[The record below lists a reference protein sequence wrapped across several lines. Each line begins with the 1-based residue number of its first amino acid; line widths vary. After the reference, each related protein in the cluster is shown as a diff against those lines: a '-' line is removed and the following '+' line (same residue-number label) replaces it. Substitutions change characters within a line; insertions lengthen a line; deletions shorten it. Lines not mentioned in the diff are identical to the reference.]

1 MARCSSPLFLSV
13 NKGRD
18 EEGTEAECQSLTGMF
33 AGETADPRGA
43 VCEVAGGC
51 RVVQT
56 LQIVGGAEDRRDA
69 GATICTVPSCVIPV
83 PVVGSHTMVGTVGS
97 EDGGIGI
104 SVSLTLED
112 QQEQDGN

>member
-1 MARCSSPLFLSV
+1 
-13 NKGRD
+13 
-18 EEGTEAECQSLTGMF
+18 MF

-43 VCEVAGGC
+43 VCEVAGGSG
-51 RVVQT
+51 VVQT

-83 PVVGSHTMVGTVGS
+83 PVVGTVGS